1 MLKQDIQ
8 AYTECRGSIVNI
20 VEFGPPILQA
30 NDPVAAAIANAV
42 IGMSKTDSFDYIP
55 DKIRINC
62 IAASEVLNADPE
74 ANSRPGGIFSLRK
87 GKPEDVASAAAW
99 LSSPASSWVTGMIM
113 TVDGGSHLNSF
124 W

>member
-1 MLKQDIQ
+1 MLRQDIQ
-8 AYTECRGSIVNI
+8 PDSDCRGSIVNV

-30 NDPVAAAIANAV
+30 EDPVAAAVANAV

-55 DKIRINC
+55 DKIRVNC
-62 IAASEVLNADPE
+62 VAASEVLNADPE
-74 ANSRPGGIFSLRK
+74 AKQRPGVFSLRK
-87 GKPEDVASAAAW
+87 GRPEDVASAAIW

-113 TVDGGSHLNSF
+113 AVDGGSHLNSF

>member
-1 MLKQDIQ
+1 MLKQNIQ
-8 AYTECRGSIVNI
+8 ADTECRGSIVNI

-30 NDPVAAAIANAV
+30 QDPVAAAIANAV
-42 IGMSKTDSFDYIP
+42 IGMSKTDSFDYMP
-55 DKIRINC
+55 DKIRVNC

-74 ANSRPGGIFSLRK
+74 ANPRSGVCSLRK

-99 LSSPASSWVTGMIM
+99 LSSPVSSWVTGMIM